1 MKKLLYLSALSVV
14 FSTGIAAAEGITLTD
29 DEMKA
34 AKKIYFDRCAGCHG
48 TLRKGATGPNL
59 EPAKTTALGTDGLKT
74 FIGYGTPG
82 GMPAWKDQL
91 SENEIDLLARFLQV
105 TPPMPPEM
113 SLADMKASW
122 KVIVPVKDRPTKPQH
137 KRNIDNFFGVVL
149 RDAGKVAIIDGD
161 TKETVGVVDTGFAV
175 HILRASASG
184 RYFYSIGRDA
194 KATLIDL
201 FTEKP
206 TVVAEVKVGSE
217 ARSIEVSKYHDAKKK
232 VDFRDKYAI
241 VGDYWP
247 PQFVVLDGL
256 TLEPLKVVSTRSMTY
271 DTNEYHPEPRVAAII
286 ASEKAPEWMLNVKE
300 AGYIWIVD
308 YSDLKNL
315 KITQLEAER
324 FLHDGGWAGTDQRYF
339 VMAANMRN
347 KLVVVDTK
355 EKKVASVIEVG
366 IKPHPGRGGNW
377 IDPKF
382 GPVYATPHLGEP
394 SLALIGTDP
403 KGHPKEAW
411 KMVRK
416 VPVLAAG
423 GLFVKT
429 HPKSEHVWVD
439 STLDSNADN
448 TRTLT
453 ILDKKNPEAAF
464 KTIKVADKGRVV
476 HLEYNKAGDEVW
488 VSVWDK
494 KGEIVIYDDKTLK
507 EKKRI
512 SGDWLVTPTGK
523 FNMWNTVH
531 DIY

>member
-1 MKKLLYLSALSVV
+1 MKKLLFLISMFSVV
-14 FSTGIAAAEGITLTD
+14 FTAGIASAEGITLTD
-29 DEMKA
+29 DEMKQ
-34 AKKIYFDRCAGCHG
+34 AKKMYFDRCAGCHG

-59 EPAKTTALGTDGLKT
+59 EPAKTTALTTDGLKV
-74 FIGYGTPG
+74 FIEFGTPG

-91 SENEIDLLARFLQV
+91 SEQEIDLMARFLQV
-105 TPPMPPEM
+105 TPPTPPEM
-113 SLADMKASW
+113 SLADMKATW
-122 KVIVPVKDRPTKPQH
+122 KVIVPVKDRPTKPMH
-137 KRNIDNFFGVVL
+137 KRNIDNFFGVIL

-161 TKETVGVVDTGFAV
+161 TKETVGIVDTGFAV
-175 HILRASASG
+175 HILRSSASG

-201 FTEKP
+201 WMEKP
-206 TVVAEVKVGSE
+206 TVVAEVKVGAE
-217 ARSIEVSKYHDAKKK
+217 ARSIEVSKFHDKKA
-232 VDFRDKYAI
+232 DYRDKYAI
-241 VGDYWP
+241 IGDYWP
-247 PQFVVLDGL
+247 PQFIIVDGL
-256 TLEPLKVVSTRSMTY
+256 TLEPIKVVSTRSMTY

-286 ASEKAPEWMLNVKE
+286 TSHNAPEWMLNIKE
-300 AGYIWIVD
+300 TGYIWIVD
-308 YSDLKNL
+308 YSDIKNM

-324 FLHDGGWAGTDQRYF
+324 FLHDGGWANKRYF
-339 VMAANMRN
+339 LMAANMRN
-347 KLVVVDTK
+347 KLVVVDTV
-355 EKKVASVIEVG
+355 EKKVAAIVEVG
-366 IKPHPGRGGNW
+366 NKPHPGRGANW
-377 IDPKF
+377 VDPEL

-394 SLALIGTDP
+394 ALALVGTDP

-416 VPVLAAG
+416 IPVLAAG

-429 HPKSEHVWVD
+429 HQKSNHVWVD
-439 STLDSNADN
+439 STLDSVADN

-453 ILDKKNPEAAF
+453 VIDKKNPEAPF

-476 HLEYNKAGDEVW
+476 HMEYNKDGNEVW

-494 KGEIVIYDDKTLK
+494 NGEIVIYDDKTLK

-512 SGDWLVTPTGK
+512 TGDWLVTPTGK

>member
-1 MKKLLYLSALSVV
+1 MKKLLYLFSILSV
-14 FSTGIAAAEGITLTD
+14 SIGAGIASAEEIKLTD
-29 DEMKA
+29 DEMKQ

-74 FIGYGTPG
+74 FVSFGTPG

-91 SENEIDLLARFLQV
+91 SEQEINLMARFLQV
-105 TPPMPPEM
+105 TPPTPPEM
-113 SLADMKASW
+113 SLADMKETW
-122 KVIVPVKDRPTKPQH
+122 KVIVPVKDRPTKPMH
-137 KRNIDNFFGVVL
+137 KRNWQNFFGVVL

-161 TKETVGVVDTGFAV
+161 TKELVGIADTGFAV
-175 HILRASASG
+175 HILRASATG

-201 FTEKP
+201 WTEKP

-217 ARSIEVSKYHDAKKK
+217 ARSIEVSKYHGKK
-232 VDFRDKYAI
+232 VDYRDKYAI
-241 VGDYWP
+241 IGDYWP
-247 PQFVVLDGL
+247 PQFVILDGL

-286 ASEKAPEWMLNVKE
+286 TSHNAPEWMLNVKE
-300 AGYIWIVD
+300 TGYIWIVD
-308 YSDLKNL
+308 YSDIKNL

-324 FLHDGGWAGTDQRYF
+324 FLHDGGWANERYF
-339 VMAANMRN
+339 VMAANMRD

-355 EKKVASVIEVG
+355 EKKVVAIVEVG
-366 IKPHPGRGGNW
+366 TKPHPGRGANW
-377 IDPKF
+377 VDPKL

-394 SLALIGTDP
+394 AIALIGTDP

-411 KMVRK
+411 KMVKK
-416 VPVLAAG
+416 VEVAG
-423 GLFVKT
+423 AGSLFIKT
-429 HPKSEHVWVD
+429 HPKSNNIWVD
-439 STLDSNADN
+439 STLDADAAK

-453 ILDKKNPEAAF
+453 ILNKKNLDEKA
-464 KTIKVADKGRVV
+464 KTIQVADHGRVV
-476 HLEYNKAGDEVW
+476 HMEYNKAGDELW

-494 KGEIVIYDDKTLK
+494 KGEVVIYDDKTLK
-507 EKKRI
+507 EKMRI
-512 SGDWLVTPTGK
+512 TGDWMVTPTGK
-523 FNMWNTVH
+523 FNIWNTVH